1 MKKTLVS
8 TLALVAASD
17 MASAGGFDRVGQN
30 ISIMYEEGTVGQ
42 IAFSSV
48 FDGIWYI

>member
-8 TLALVAASD
+8 TLALVAASG
-17 MASAGGFDRVGQN
+17 MASAGGFDRGGQN

-42 IAFSSV
+42 IAFGSV